1 MLLFF
6 PYTTTI
12 EYSFIIL
19 NTILERYYE
28 SLLEFLFDKMK
39 PNDIATASYD
49 FLFHTSLLF
58 SSNRL
63 LFIPVNLHYLFRLI
77 IQLID

>member
-1 MLLFF
+1 MLLFS
-6 PYTTTI
+6 PYITTI

-19 NTILERYYE
+19 NTVLEHYYE

-39 PNDIATASYD
+39 PSDVATASYD
-49 FLFHTSLLF
+49 FLFHTSLLS

>member
-1 MLLFF
+1 MLLFSS
-6 PYTTTI
+6 YITTI
-12 EYSFIIL
+12 EYGFIIL

-28 SLLEFLFDKMK
+28 SLLEFLFDRMK
-39 PNDIATASYD
+39 PSDIATAPYD
-49 FLFHTSLLF
+49 FLFRTFLLS
-58 SSNRL
+58 SSNWL

>member
-1 MLLFF
+1 MLLFS
-6 PYTTTI
+6 PYITTI

-39 PNDIATASYD
+39 PSDIATASYD
-49 FLFHTSLLF
+49 FLFHTFLL
-58 SSNRL
+58 SPSNRL
-63 LFIPVNLHYLFRLI
+63 LFIPVNLRYLFRLI